1 MTDKCLF
8 DLEACLQHDLWFL
21 SSVEMGNPSSEN
33 ACSSCWDWGF
43 HASRALGARYA
54 FEIFQLLHVDV
65 GIDARRQTFSSEAS
79 VHASSLPRLIEPN
92 PLLIFP

>member
-1 MTDKCLF
+1 MHAPHFML
-8 DLEACLQHDLWFL
+8 LAL
-21 SSVEMGNPSSEN
+21 SNI
-33 ACSSCWDWGF
+33 
-43 HASRALGARYA
+43 LGARYA